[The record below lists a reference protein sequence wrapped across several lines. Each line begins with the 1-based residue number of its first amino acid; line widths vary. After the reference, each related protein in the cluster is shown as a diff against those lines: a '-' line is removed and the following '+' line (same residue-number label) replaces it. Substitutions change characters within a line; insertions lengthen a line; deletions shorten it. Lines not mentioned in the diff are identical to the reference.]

1 MSGDPKGYETLI
13 ESGQR
18 VRMEGETGSV
28 RRGSGSEYVTSMAAL
43 TSGIDWME

>member
-1 MSGDPKGYETLI
+1 MSEDPKGYETLI

-28 RRGSGSEYVTSMAAL
+28 RRGLEVNMSHPWL
-43 TSGIDWME
+43 L